1 MGKQFHSHK
10 QQEKNSKNDA
20 DICPI
25 CRKSLYLN
33 EEYSQRVGLLDE
45 DDQCVGWMCPNCEA
59 TYDMN
64 DKLTGLKGYLGMGEA

>member
-1 MGKQFHSHK
+1 
-10 QQEKNSKNDA
+10 
-20 DICPI
+20 
-25 CRKSLYLN
+25 LYLN